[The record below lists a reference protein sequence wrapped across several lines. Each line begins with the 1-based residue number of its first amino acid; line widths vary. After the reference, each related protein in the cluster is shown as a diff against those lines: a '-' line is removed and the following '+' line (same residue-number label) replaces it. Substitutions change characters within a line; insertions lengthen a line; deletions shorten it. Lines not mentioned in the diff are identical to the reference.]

1 MYTYAY
7 VYIHDTRQTGRRIA
21 STSSTRHIKAARVIH
36 THKYACTHSSQPTRV
51 HIYVHTNTYIHM
63 YSSRHIYIYI
73 YTYFHIHTSQQVNWQ
88 TLCLWMSCTTQYSS
102 TCRTYTQLHMHTLIS
117 THTHQFSS
125 YQPTRMKIHI
135 QIHTYVYIHDNR

>member
-73 YTYFHIHTSQQVNWQ
+73 YIYILSHTYITTGRLADAPLVDELHDTVQQHVSYIYTTTYAHSHINPHASVFV
-88 TLCLWMSCTTQYSS
+88 
-102 TCRTYTQLHMHTLIS
+102 IS
-117 THTHQFSS
+117 THTHEDPYSDT
-125 YQPTRMKIHI
+125 YLR
-135 QIHTYVYIHDNR
+135 IHT